1 MAIQSTGAASRRP
14 QIPLIVLLCS
24 FVGVVA
30 SGAAGA
36 AVSDDFVPHVTV
48 KFSPAMLATEDGA
61 RAVYRRIV
69 KAADRACPDTTT
81 GSRILNES
89 VRQCR
94 QQAVARAVQQVNN
107 AELAQIYSSS
117 TKHS

>member
-1 MAIQSTGAASRRP
+1 MTIQIDGATPRRL

-30 SGAAGA
+30 SGAASA
-36 AVSDDFVPHVTV
+36 AVSDDFVPHLTV
-48 KFSPAMLATEDGA
+48 QFDPALLATEDGA
-61 RAVYRRIV
+61 RAVYLRIV

-81 GSRILNES
+81 GSRIVNES

-94 QQAVARAVQQVNN
+94 QQAVARAVQQINN
-107 AELAQIYSSS
+107 PELAQIYAAS